1 MKRFYKFVVLK
12 KKSNSSFQVILDDRP
27 IQTPKRKIINL
38 PNRKL
43 ANALAREWKNQ
54 KQDILLEKMP
64 ITQLLFM
71 AYDYISVKKIRFI
84 TEILKM
90 YETDLVFYWAEDSDE
105 LLKRQQKTWLPL
117 IDWAEKRY
125 KIDCKYAKGIMPIV
139 QPKRSIKM
147 LKTVLNELDLLVL
160 TAVYRCLKLSKSL
173 LLPLAMAEDFI
184 NFKVATK
191 VFFLDEDYQSERW
204 GKDKIQTLREKDI
217 EKELKDTY
225 SFMRLCK
232 VS

>member
-117 IDWAEKRY
+117 MLRRLRSPSVAFCVSSASHKKKY
-125 KIDCKYAKGIMPIV
+125 KTILKKTMLRTS
-139 QPKRSIKM
+139 RSMI
-147 LKTVLNELDLLVL
+147 
-160 TAVYRCLKLSKSL
+160 
-173 LLPLAMAEDFI
+173 
-184 NFKVATK
+184 
-191 VFFLDEDYQSERW
+191 
-204 GKDKIQTLREKDI
+204 
-217 EKELKDTY
+217 
-225 SFMRLCK
+225 SF
-232 VS
+232 